1 MGGVGGFGLVRALVL
16 AFGVLVALSGLAGI
30 ATGDPS
36 STAAGVW
43 GVVVGLTFVVAAI
56 LERAR
61 YRSDAAERAA
71 DPPGHAGGEPVGTG
85 LDPRFRPTDE
95 RFEDPTTRQPM
106 RVWLD
111 SRSGERRYVP
121 ED

>member
-1 MGGVGGFGLVRALVL
+1 MQGFGLVRALVL
-16 AFGVLVALSGLAGI
+16 AFGVLMTLGGFAGI
-30 ATGDPS
+30 AAGGS
-36 STAAGVW
+36 SGAGAGLWNVVIGLGLIAAV
-43 GVVVGLTFVVAAI
+43 L

-61 YRSDAAERAA
+61 YRADSDDGSAGAGR
-71 DPPGHAGGEPVGTG
+71 AGGEVPGAA

-95 RFEDPTTRQPM
+95 RFEDPTTQQKM

-111 SRSGERRYVP
+111 PRSGERRYVP

>member
-1 MGGVGGFGLVRALVL
+1 MNGFGLVRTLIVV
-16 AFGVLVALSGLAGI
+16 FGVLLALAGFAGI
-30 ATGDPS
+30 AAGGS
-36 STAAGVW
+36 SGAAAGLW
-43 GVVVGLTFVVAAI
+43 SVVTGLILVAAVL

-61 YRSDAAERAA
+61 YRA
-71 DPPGHAGGEPVGTG
+71 DGHDDPAQVGPAGGEVPGAA

-95 RFEDPTTRQPM
+95 RFEDPTTRQKM

-111 SRSGERRYVP
+111 PRSGERRYVP